1 MLHLQT
7 PTAQSVACH
16 FCNTRIVFIF
26 HNEHEG
32 INIPTCNEHERIN
45 DEDGTGA
52 SRSCFQSDVESEL
65 SLCDTENFACS
76 SDASE
81 GSGNSGV
88 QENSECELDSEMD
101 NQDRSALYTASA
113 ITAANFDALLLGY
126 FKKHNTSEAAK
137 DDLLKLFH
145 LALPEENNAATSAHS
160 FNKRHHTF
168 VLQHAHCRLCPVCHQ
183 ELEDGQGLCQNEECE
198 EENFR
203 SVMLLPTT
211 SETTT

>member
-7 PTAQSVACH
+7 PTAQSVTCH

-65 SLCDTENFACS
+65 SLCDTENFAGS

-168 VLQHAHCRLCPVCHQ
+168 VLQHTHCRLCPVCHQ

-198 EENFR
+198 EEHFR